1 MYFLSSIPKSVFV
14 VSVVLALALL
24 GDAMIYAVLP
34 ASVENFGLTV
44 GFVGVLLSVNRF
56 IRVISNPLAAVVYDR
71 IGLNKPMVI
80 AILLAV
86 GSTAAYGLFKS
97 FWPLLVARLLWGIS
111 FSFLRLGGYLVILE
125 EGSPSVRG
133 QLMGFFS
140 AIQRSGNLVG
150 VILGAVLADLIGH
163 RSTFLLFAVVTSFGI
178 PLILSRRLSSYTGKS
193 GKRSEPIESVGATH
207 EKFMQREHDLEDQ
220 SSPVLYLLIRWR
232 LYALYFIR
240 FTIGFSVSGLVMST
254 LGLHLRSLEGDSIQI
269 FGLSL
274 GVATLTGLLLGSRW
288 AFALGL
294 ATYLGILSDRIGR
307 RKIILGFSLLLA
319 FVLVILGTY
328 PIFFLVAL
336 VLPVLFLASIA
347 CEVSLDASVGDLAH
361 PAFRSRALGWYTT
374 WTDLGMAIGPLL
386 GYGLT
391 TVWGLE
397 SVYLLASG
405 LLGSGIAT
413 YYFVREGEP
422 SR

>member
-207 EKFMQREHDLEDQ
+207 EKFMQREQDLEDQ